1 MQELFVGI
9 TPTNADVWDK
19 PGVIREQKIH
29 DLSGYFKKG
38 HSLYSGGDQYM
49 QASDYSE
56 QCRLDKGYVF
66 YPRVKDGL
74 KASLCT
80 AGRKDGGHVSKK
92 KKYLKINS

>member
-1 MQELFVGI
+1 
-9 TPTNADVWDK
+9 
-19 PGVIREQKIH
+19 
-29 DLSGYFKKG
+29 
-38 HSLYSGGDQYM
+38 M

-80 AGRKDGGHVSKK
+80 AGRKDGGHVGKS